1 MATLRRIA
9 GAGDPELS
17 LVVARM
23 MSLLLTPQEVFGDP
37 AVLERLAAAAAT
49 ERPRDPSK
57 PRPAPLTREDLLA
70 AGR

>member
-23 MSLLLTPQEVFGDP
+23 MSLLSTPQEVFGDP
-37 AVLERLAAAAAT
+37 SVLERLATAAAT
-49 ERPRDPSK
+49 ERPRDPARP
-57 PRPAPLTREDLLA
+57 PRRPLTREDLLA